1 MDFLSLADS
10 RYSCRKYSDK
20 AVEPE
25 KIEQI
30 RLAGRSAPTAH
41 NNQPQ
46 EIIVLRSEEAL
57 KLLEKCTVCRYH
69 APLAFIICYRKSRAW
84 VREYDGKCSGDVDA
98 SIVTTHMTLEAA
110 DLGLGSTWVM
120 SFDPAELRRAF
131 DLAENLVPAA
141 LLPTGYPADDAAPA
155 DLHTKFR
162 PTEEMVKYR

>member
-30 RLAGRSAPTAH
+30 LLAGRSAPTAH

-57 KLLEKCTVCRYH
+57 KLLEKCTACRYH

-98 SIVTTHMTLEAA
+98 SIVTTHMMLEAKA
-110 DLGLGSTWVM
+110 LGLDSVWLMYFIPEAVTTEFQLEEDVVPVAILCAGYSAEGA
-120 SFDPAELRRAF
+120 SPAHSAR
-131 DLAENLVPAA
+131 
-141 LLPTGYPADDAAPA
+141 LPLSRTV
-155 DLHTKFR
+155 T
-162 PTEEMVKYR
+162 YR